1 MVINRKLLVAIA
13 LVVVTAGIA
22 VNAAL
27 DYSLDINY
35 VAIDGDLN
43 DAQREEVLLVMRE
56 DFQSLTRLSDIKGSI
71 ESIEWIHH
79 VEVSRQWPD
88 RVRLTVV
95 PERPIAYWND
105 DSYVNDEGRAFASVH
120 AHIGKLTQ
128 LYGPQGKEQLV
139 MQQYQQL
146 TKSLARTGTALET
159 LRLDERGA
167 WEFTTDKKIR
177 VLLGKEDIKERVQR
191 YLFVIENTD
200 LSGRMGEVQQ
210 IDTRYS
216 NGLAVSW
223 KSSPSDLDVAK
234 SENMQREIRL

>member
-1 MVINRKLLVAIA
+1 MINRKLLIA
-13 LVVVTAGIA
+13 ASLVVVMVVIA

-27 DYSLDINY
+27 DYSLEINY
-35 VAIDGDLN
+35 VAVDGELN
-43 DAQREEVLLVMRE
+43 EAQREEVLLVMRD
-56 DFQSLTRLSDIKGSI
+56 DFQRFVRLDDIKASI
-71 ESIEWIHH
+71 ESIRWIHH
-79 VEVSRQWPD
+79 VEVARQWPD
-88 RVRLTVV
+88 RVRLRVV

-105 DSYVNDEGRAFASVH
+105 DSYVNEEGRAFASAH
-120 AHIGKLTQ
+120 MHIGKLTQ
-128 LYGPQGKEQLV
+128 LYGPEGKEQLV

-146 TKSLARTGTALET
+146 TKSLARTGVSLET

-167 WEFTTDKKIR
+167 WEFTTDRKIR

-191 YLFVIENTD
+191 YLLVMENTD
-200 LSGRMGEVQQ
+200 LAGRMDDVEQ

-223 KSSPSDLDVAK
+223 KSSPGDLDVAK